1 MTSNRQDRSERTR
14 ERLLDA
20 TVACLIEIGYAR
32 TSMQEVCTRAELS
45 RGAQLHHFPTKAGLM
60 AAAIAHLTRKRTERM
75 LAEEERLPAGAGR
88 IDAMLDLMWEGFS
101 GPLAKASIELWV
113 ACANDPELRA
123 AMLPTDRALAH
134 ATLELCRK
142 YAEADADPAAVETI
156 GWLTINLHR
165 GIAVDEMLGGDP
177 KRRAHLLITWKKM
190 VRDALSA
197 SKPG

>member
-1 MTSNRQDRSERTR
+1 MTNRQERSERTR

-20 TVACLIEIGYAR
+20 TVESLIEIGYAR

-60 AAAIAHLTRKRTERM
+60 AAAIAHLTRKQTERV
-75 LAEEERLPAGAGR
+75 LAVGENLPEGPGR
-88 IDAMLDLMWEGFS
+88 MAALIDLMWEGFS

-123 AMLPTDRALAH
+123 VMLPVDRTLAH

-142 YAEADADPAAVETI
+142 YAGGADPKVVETI
-156 GWLTINLHR
+156 GWLTIDLHR
-165 GIAVDEMLGGDP
+165 GIAVDELLGGDP
-177 KRRAHLLITWKKM
+177 KRRARLLETWKRM
-190 VRDALSA
+190 AVAALGA
-197 SKPG
+197 

>member
-1 MTSNRQDRSERTR
+1 MTSNRQERSERTR

-20 TVACLIEIGYAR
+20 TVESLIEIGYAR

-60 AAAIAHLTRKRTERM
+60 AAAIEHLTRKQTERV
-75 LAEEERLPAGAGR
+75 LLVGENLPEGPDRMEAL
-88 IDAMLDLMWEGFS
+88 IDLMWEGFS

-123 AMLPTDRALAH
+123 VMLPVDRTLAH

-142 YAEADADPAAVETI
+142 YAGTADPKVVETI
-156 GWLTINLHR
+156 GWLTIDLHR
-165 GIAVDEMLGGDP
+165 GIAVDELLGGDP
-177 KRRAHLLITWKKM
+177 KRRAHLLETWKRM
-190 VRDALSA
+190 AVATLREADR
-197 SKPG
+197 P

>member
-1 MTSNRQDRSERTR
+1 MTTPRQERSERTR

-60 AAAIAHLTRKRTERM
+60 AAAIAHLTRKQTERV
-75 LAEEERLPAGAGR
+75 LAAESTLPAGADR
-88 IDAMLDLMWEGFS
+88 IDALLDLMWEGFS

-113 ACANDPELRA
+113 ACANDPELREV
-123 AMLPTDRALAH
+123 MLPVERGLAH

-142 YAEADADPAAVETI
+142 YAGADAGQKAVETI
-156 GWLTINLHR
+156 GWLTIDLHR
-165 GIAVDEMLGGDP
+165 GLAVDEMLGGDP
-177 KRRAHLLITWKKM
+177 KRRKHLLDTWKTM
-190 VRDALSA
+190 ARAAIAD
-197 SKPG
+197 G

>member
-1 MTSNRQDRSERTR
+1 MTSNRQERSERTR

-20 TVACLIEIGYAR
+20 TVESLIEIGYAR

-60 AAAIAHLTRKRTERM
+60 AAAIAHLTRKQTERV
-75 LAEEERLPAGAGR
+75 LAVGENLPEGPGR
-88 IDAMLDLMWEGFS
+88 MAALIDLMWEGFS

-123 AMLPTDRALAH
+123 VMLPVDRTLAH

-142 YAEADADPAAVETI
+142 YSGGADPKVVETI
-156 GWLTINLHR
+156 GWLTIDLHR
-165 GIAVDEMLGGDP
+165 GIAVDELLGGDP
-177 KRRAHLLITWKKM
+177 KRRAHLLETWKLM
-190 VRDALSA
+190 AVAALDA
-197 SKPG
+197 